1 MDASI
6 SIKTKQ
12 GNVSQDAPTTADFTV
27 EISAVA
33 DAPELH
39 RIIRDENG
47 DPVRIMMAISPMK
60 LSM

>member
-1 MDASI
+1 MDVSI

-12 GNVSQDAPTTADFTV
+12 GNVSQDVPTTADFTV

-33 DAPELH
+33 DALNYIELFEMKMG
-39 RIIRDENG
+39 ILFS
-47 DPVRIMMAISPMK
+47 IMMAISPMK